1 MSYVASCRVLILSR
15 VRQGKTAG
23 WLAGLEITM
32 LEYMHDVHA
41 RPHSTVAGRRPCLA
55 SQAEGRAD
63 CSFTVI
69 LYSRMVGLVG
79 RVEPG
84 CAPAIDMKCPGWVD
98 KPFFSS
104 ASLHSHDSLQVSA

>member
-1 MSYVASCRVLILSR
+1 MMFMRVLTVQLQVADLVLHLKR
-15 VRQGKTAG
+15 KAG
-23 WLAGLEITM
+23 Q
-32 LEYMHDVHA
+32 
-41 RPHSTVAGRRPCLA
+41 TV
-55 SQAEGRAD
+55 
-63 CSFTVI
+63 SFTVI

-104 ASLHSHDSLQVSA
+104 ALLHSHDSLQVSA